1 MKEDFDVLSP
11 RSMYKN
17 YLLFPEKIIVKR
29 SKIHRWGVF
38 ARQKIKKYEIIEES
52 PYFFVPSSE
61 IKLTPSCIPYS
72 YEFNEDFIIGMGFS
86 GLYNHS
92 FDPNVEYEVDKVN
105 EIMRH
110 YAIKDIAIDEELTL
124 NYGEENVKDFY
135 NYEQKNKIN
144 KE

>member
-1 MKEDFDVLSP
+1 MKEDFDLISP

-17 YLLFPEKIIVKR
+17 YLLFSDKVIVRR

-38 ARQKIKKYEIIEES
+38 SRQKIKKYEIIEEF

-61 IKLTPSCIPYS
+61 IKDAPSCIPYT
-72 YEFNEDFIIGMGFS
+72 YEFNGDFIIGMGYC

-92 FDPNVEYEVDKVN
+92 FDPNVEYEIDKVN

-110 YAIKDIAIDEELTL
+110 YAIRDIDINEELTL
-124 NYGEENVKDFY
+124 NYGEENAKGFLWGKK
-135 NYEQKNKIN
+135 QNK
-144 KE
+144 

>member
-1 MKEDFDVLSP
+1 MQCSEMKEDFDLISP

-17 YLLFPEKIIVKR
+17 YLLFSDKVIVRR

-38 ARQKIKKYEIIEES
+38 SRQKIKKYEIIEEF

-61 IKLTPSCIPYS
+61 IKDVPSCIPYT
-72 YEFNEDFIIGMGFS
+72 YEFNGDFIIGMGYC

-110 YAIKDIAIDEELTL
+110 YAIRDIDINEELTL
-124 NYGEENVKDFY
+124 NYGEENAKGFL
-135 NYEQKNKIN
+135 
-144 KE
+144 